1 MANLTEEQA
10 TELIENGSI
19 LRRLKDEC
27 YCFHKFS
34 GTLDNAYYECATPT
48 QHDLGLDKDTTMEEA
63 QTAFITHFQEEEHK
77 ATPPTIE
84 DSTDW

>member
-1 MANLTEEQA
+1 MANLTLAEA
-10 TELIENGSI
+10 TELVDNGTI
-19 LRRLKDEC
+19 LRRLEDEV
-27 YCFHKFS
+27 YQFHKFS
-34 GTLDNAYYECATPT
+34 GHLDGAYYECCTPN
-48 QHDLGLDKDTTMEEA
+48 QHDLGLDADTTMEEA